1 MQQEF
6 RFPSRKCGI
15 LNTAEQRSRY
25 NSGLLAG
32 VGAYL
37 IWGVVPLYWQLLK
50 PASAPE
56 ILSHRVVWSLG
67 LLLAIV
73 YFRNLMG
80 EVKAAFFNKQKMLLL
95 FFASIFITINW
106 GVFIWAVNNGHV
118 IETSLGYF
126 INPLVSVALG
136 VIVLKERLRTLQKV
150 AVGLTFI
157 AVTFLTLTLGHP
169 PFIALSLAFSF
180 GFYGLVKKMANV
192 NAIPSLTIETL
203 MLTPFFSAF
212 LFYLNS
218 TNELSFVNHGPTHS
232 FWLATAGVVTVIP
245 LLLFGTAVVRIPLVV
260 IGLLQALG
268 PILQFTIGYF
278 AFNEPMI
285 TARWIGF
292 LIVWLA
298 VSVFSYDAVR
308 TYRTNKI

>member
-1 MQQEF
+1 M
-6 RFPSRKCGI
+6 PN
-15 LNTAEQRSRY
+15 LNEAEQKSRY

-37 IWGVVPLYWQLLK
+37 IWGVIPLYWQLLK

-56 ILSHRVVWSLG
+56 ILAHRVVWSFG
-67 LLLAIV
+67 LLLVIV
-73 YFRNLMG
+73 YFKNLMG
-80 EVKAAFFNKQKMLLL
+80 EVKSAFFDKQKMLLI
-95 FFASIFITINW
+95 FFASILITINW

-136 VIVLKERLRTLQKV
+136 VIVLKEKLRTLQKV
-150 AVGLTFI
+150 AVGLTFV
-157 AVTFLTLTLGHP
+157 AVSFLTLTLGHP
-169 PFIALSLAFSF
+169 PYIALSLAFSF

-203 MLTPFFSAF
+203 LLTPFFSVF
-212 LFYLNS
+212 LLYLDS
-218 TNELSFVNHGPTHS
+218 KNELSFVNQGATHS
-232 FWLATAGVVTVIP
+232 FWLATAGIVTVIP

-268 PILQFTIGYF
+268 PILQFLIGYI
-278 AFNEPMI
+278 AFNEPMS
-285 TARWIGF
+285 TARWTGF
-292 LIVWLA
+292 MIVWLA
-298 VSVFSYDAVR
+298 VSVFSYDAIKS
-308 TYRTNKI
+308 YQNNKN

>member
-1 MQQEF
+1 MNQ
-6 RFPSRKCGI
+6 
-15 LNTAEQRSRY
+15 AEQKARY

-56 ILSHRVVWSLG
+56 ILAHRVVWSLG
-67 LLLAIV
+67 LLLVIV
-73 YFRNLMG
+73 YFRNLMV
-80 EVKAAFFNKQKMLLL
+80 EVKAALADKQKMLLL
-95 FFASIFITINW
+95 FFASILITINW

-136 VIVLKERLRTLQKV
+136 VIVLKEKLRILQKV
-150 AVGLTFI
+150 AVGFTFI
-157 AVTFLTLTLGHP
+157 AVTFLTITLGHP
-169 PFIALSLAFSF
+169 PYIALSLAFSF

-192 NAIPSLTIETL
+192 DAIPSLTVETL

-218 TNELSFVNHGPTHS
+218 RNELSFVNHGPTHS
-232 FWLATAGVVTVIP
+232 FWLATAGIVTVVP

-268 PILQFTIGYF
+268 PILQFILGYLVF
-278 AFNEPMI
+278 DEPMSP
-285 TARWIGF
+285 ARWIGF

-298 VSVFSYDAVR
+298 VSVFSYDAIK
-308 TYRTNKI
+308 TYRSNRI

>member
-1 MQQEF
+1 MNQ
-6 RFPSRKCGI
+6 
-15 LNTAEQRSRY
+15 AEQKARY

-56 ILSHRVVWSLG
+56 ILAHRVVWSLG
-67 LLLAIV
+67 LLLVIV
-73 YFRNLMG
+73 YFRNLMV
-80 EVKAAFFNKQKMLLL
+80 EVKAALVDKQKMLLL
-95 FFASIFITINW
+95 FFASILITINW

-136 VIVLKERLRTLQKV
+136 VIVLKEKLRILQKV
-150 AVGLTFI
+150 AVGFTFI
-157 AVTFLTLTLGHP
+157 AVTFLTITLGHP
-169 PFIALSLAFSF
+169 PYIALSLAFSF

-192 NAIPSLTIETL
+192 DAIPSLTVETL

-218 TNELSFVNHGPTHS
+218 KNELSFVNHGTTHS
-232 FWLATAGVVTVIP
+232 FWLATAGIVTVVP

-268 PILQFTIGYF
+268 PILQFILGYLVF
-278 AFNEPMI
+278 DEPMSP
-285 TARWIGF
+285 ARWIGF

-298 VSVFSYDAVR
+298 VSVFSYDAIK
-308 TYRTNKI
+308 TYRSNRI

>member
-1 MQQEF
+1 
-6 RFPSRKCGI
+6 
-15 LNTAEQRSRY
+15 LNEAEQKSRY

-37 IWGVVPLYWQLLK
+37 IWGVIPLYWQLLK

-56 ILSHRVVWSLG
+56 ILAHRVVWSFG
-67 LLLAIV
+67 LLLVIV
-73 YFRNLMG
+73 YFRNLMV
-80 EVKAAFFNKQKMLLL
+80 EVKATFFDKQKMLLI
-95 FFASIFITINW
+95 FFASILITINW
-106 GVFIWAVNNGHV
+106 GVFIWAVNNGHI

-136 VIVLKERLRTLQKV
+136 VIVLKEKLRSLQKV

-157 AVTFLTLTLGHP
+157 AVSFLTLTLGNP
-169 PFIALSLAFSF
+169 PYIALSLAFSF

-203 MLTPFFSAF
+203 LLTPFFSVF
-212 LFYLNS
+212 LFYLDS
-218 TNELSFVNHGPTHS
+218 KNELSFVNQDATHS
-232 FWLATAGVVTVIP
+232 FWLATAGIATVIP

-268 PILQFTIGYF
+268 PILQFLIGYI
-278 AFNEPMI
+278 AFNEPMSS
-285 TARWIGF
+285 ARWTGF
-292 LIVWLA
+292 MIVWLA
-298 VSVFSYDAVR
+298 VSVFSYDAIKS
-308 TYRTNKI
+308 YQNNKN

>member
-1 MQQEF
+1 MT
-6 RFPSRKCGI
+6 S
-15 LNTAEQRSRY
+15 LNEAEQKSRY

-37 IWGVVPLYWQLLK
+37 IWGVIPLYWQLLK

-56 ILSHRVVWSLG
+56 ILAHRVVWSFG
-67 LLLAIV
+67 LLLVIV
-73 YFRNLMG
+73 YFRNLMV
-80 EVKAAFFNKQKMLLL
+80 EVKATFFDKQKMLLI
-95 FFASIFITINW
+95 FFASILITINW
-106 GVFIWAVNNGHV
+106 GVFIWAVNNGHI

-136 VIVLKERLRTLQKV
+136 VIVLKEKLRSLQKV

-157 AVTFLTLTLGHP
+157 AVSFLTLTLGNP
-169 PFIALSLAFSF
+169 PYIALSLAFSF

-203 MLTPFFSAF
+203 LLTTFFSVF
-212 LFYLNS
+212 LFYLDS
-218 TNELSFVNHGPTHS
+218 KNELSFVNQDATHS
-232 FWLATAGVVTVIP
+232 FWLATAGIVTVIP

-268 PILQFTIGYF
+268 PILQFLIGYI
-278 AFNEPMI
+278 AFNEPMSS
-285 TARWIGF
+285 ARWTGF
-292 LIVWLA
+292 MIVWLA
-298 VSVFSYDAVR
+298 VSVFSYDAIKS
-308 TYRTNKI
+308 YQNNKN

>member
-1 MQQEF
+1 
-6 RFPSRKCGI
+6 
-15 LNTAEQRSRY
+15 LNQAEQKARY

-50 PASAPE
+50 PASALE
-56 ILSHRVVWSLG
+56 ILAHRVVWSLG
-67 LLLAIV
+67 LLLVIV
-73 YFRNLMG
+73 YFRNLMV
-80 EVKAAFFNKQKMLLL
+80 EVKAALVDKQKMLLL
-95 FFASIFITINW
+95 FFASILITINW

-136 VIVLKERLRTLQKV
+136 VIVLKEKLRRLQKV
-150 AVGLTFI
+150 AVGFTFI
-157 AVTFLTLTLGHP
+157 AVTFLTITLGHP
-169 PFIALSLAFSF
+169 PYIALSLAFSF

-192 NAIPSLTIETL
+192 DAIPSLTIETL
-203 MLTPFFSAF
+203 MLTPFFSVF

-218 TNELSFVNHGPTHS
+218 KNELSFVNHGTTHS
-232 FWLATAGVVTVIP
+232 FWLATAGIVTVVP

-260 IGLLQALG
+260 LGLLQALG
-268 PILQFTIGYF
+268 PILQFILGYLVF
-278 AFNEPMI
+278 DEPMNL
-285 TARWIGF
+285 ARWIGF

-298 VSVFSYDAVR
+298 VSVFSYDAIK
-308 TYRTNKI
+308 TYRSSRI

>member
-1 MQQEF
+1 
-6 RFPSRKCGI
+6 
-15 LNTAEQRSRY
+15 LNQAEQKARY

-37 IWGVVPLYWQLLK
+37 IWGIVPLYWQLLK
-50 PASAPE
+50 PASALE
-56 ILSHRVVWSLG
+56 ILAHRVVWSLG
-67 LLLAIV
+67 LLLVVV
-73 YFRNLMG
+73 YFRNLMV
-80 EVKAAFFNKQKMLLL
+80 EVKAALADKQKMLLL
-95 FFASIFITINW
+95 FIASILITINW
-106 GVFIWAVNNGHV
+106 GVFIWAVNNGNV

-136 VIVLKERLRTLQKV
+136 VIVLKEKLRTLQKV
-150 AVGLTFI
+150 AVGFTFI
-157 AVTFLTLTLGHP
+157 AVTFLTITLGHP
-169 PFIALSLAFSF
+169 PYIALSLAFSF

-192 NAIPSLTIETL
+192 DAIPSLTIETL

-218 TNELSFVNHGPTHS
+218 KNELSFVNHGTTHS
-232 FWLATAGVVTVIP
+232 FWLATAGIVTVIP

-268 PILQFTIGYF
+268 PILQFTLGYLVF
-278 AFNEPMI
+278 DEPMSP
-285 TARWIGF
+285 ARWIGF

-298 VSVFSYDAVR
+298 VSVFSYDAIK
-308 TYRTNKI
+308 TYRSNRI

>member
-1 MQQEF
+1 MNQ
-6 RFPSRKCGI
+6 
-15 LNTAEQRSRY
+15 AEQKARY

-56 ILSHRVVWSLG
+56 ILAHRVVWSLG
-67 LLLAIV
+67 LLLVIV
-73 YFRNLMG
+73 YFRNLMV
-80 EVKAAFFNKQKMLLL
+80 EVKAALADKQKMLLL
-95 FFASIFITINW
+95 FFASILITINW

-136 VIVLKERLRTLQKV
+136 VIVLKEKLRTMQKV
-150 AVGLTFI
+150 AVGFTFI
-157 AVTFLTLTLGHP
+157 AVTFLTITLGHP
-169 PFIALSLAFSF
+169 PYIALSLAFSF

-192 NAIPSLTIETL
+192 DAIPSLTIETL

-212 LFYLNS
+212 LLYLNS
-218 TNELSFVNHGPTHS
+218 RNELSFVNHGTTHS
-232 FWLATAGVVTVIP
+232 FWLATAGIVTVVP

-268 PILQFTIGYF
+268 PILQFILGYLVF
-278 AFNEPMI
+278 DEPMSP
-285 TARWIGF
+285 ARWIGF

-298 VSVFSYDAVR
+298 VSVFSYDAIK
-308 TYRTNKI
+308 TYRSNRI

>member
-1 MQQEF
+1 MNQ
-6 RFPSRKCGI
+6 
-15 LNTAEQRSRY
+15 AEQKARY

-37 IWGVVPLYWQLLK
+37 IWGIVPLYWQLLK
-50 PASAPE
+50 PASALE
-56 ILSHRVVWSLG
+56 ILAHRVVWSLG
-67 LLLAIV
+67 LLLVVV
-73 YFRNLMG
+73 YFRNLMV
-80 EVKAAFFNKQKMLLL
+80 EVKAALADKQKMLLL
-95 FFASIFITINW
+95 FIASILITINW
-106 GVFIWAVNNGHV
+106 GVFIWAVNNGNV

-136 VIVLKERLRTLQKV
+136 VIVLKEKLRTLQKV
-150 AVGLTFI
+150 AVGFTFI
-157 AVTFLTLTLGHP
+157 AVTFLTITLGHP
-169 PFIALSLAFSF
+169 PYIALSLAFSF

-192 NAIPSLTIETL
+192 DAIPSLTIETL

-218 TNELSFVNHGPTHS
+218 KNELSFVNHGTTHS
-232 FWLATAGVVTVIP
+232 FWLATAGIVTVIP

-268 PILQFTIGYF
+268 PILQFTLGYLVF
-278 AFNEPMI
+278 DEPMSP
-285 TARWIGF
+285 ARWIGF

-298 VSVFSYDAVR
+298 VSVFSYDAIK
-308 TYRTNKI
+308 TYRSNRI

>member
-1 MQQEF
+1 
-6 RFPSRKCGI
+6 
-15 LNTAEQRSRY
+15 LNQAEQKARY

-50 PASAPE
+50 PASALE
-56 ILSHRVVWSLG
+56 ILAHRVVWSLG
-67 LLLAIV
+67 LLLVIV
-73 YFRNLMG
+73 YFRNLMV
-80 EVKAAFFNKQKMLLL
+80 EVKAALVDKQKMLLL
-95 FFASIFITINW
+95 FFASILITINW

-136 VIVLKERLRTLQKV
+136 VIVLKEKLRRLQKV
-150 AVGLTFI
+150 AVGFTFI
-157 AVTFLTLTLGHP
+157 AVTFLTITLGHP
-169 PFIALSLAFSF
+169 PYIALSLAFSF

-192 NAIPSLTIETL
+192 DAIPSLTIETL
-203 MLTPFFSAF
+203 MLTPFFSVF

-218 TNELSFVNHGPTHS
+218 KNELSFVNHGTTHS
-232 FWLATAGVVTVIP
+232 FWLATAGIVTVVP

-260 IGLLQALG
+260 LGLLQALG
-268 PILQFTIGYF
+268 PILQFILGYLVF
-278 AFNEPMI
+278 DEPMNL
-285 TARWIGF
+285 ARWIGF

-298 VSVFSYDAVR
+298 VSVFSYDAIK
-308 TYRTNKI
+308 TYRSNRI

>member
-1 MQQEF
+1 VT
-6 RFPSRKCGI
+6 S
-15 LNTAEQRSRY
+15 LNEAEQKSRY

-37 IWGVVPLYWQLLK
+37 IWGVIPLYWQLLK

-56 ILSHRVVWSLG
+56 ILAHRVVWSFG
-67 LLLAIV
+67 LLLVIV
-73 YFRNLMG
+73 YFRNLMV
-80 EVKAAFFNKQKMLLL
+80 EIKATFFDKQKMLLI
-95 FFASIFITINW
+95 FFASILITINW
-106 GVFIWAVNNGHV
+106 GVFIWAVNNGHI

-136 VIVLKERLRTLQKV
+136 VIVLKEKLRSLQKV

-157 AVTFLTLTLGHP
+157 AVSFLTLTLGNP
-169 PFIALSLAFSF
+169 PYIALSLAFSF

-203 MLTPFFSAF
+203 LLTPFFSVF
-212 LFYLNS
+212 LFYLDS
-218 TNELSFVNHGPTHS
+218 KNELSFVNQDATHS
-232 FWLATAGVVTVIP
+232 FWLATAGIVTVIP

-268 PILQFTIGYF
+268 PILQFLIGYI
-278 AFNEPMI
+278 AFNEPMSS
-285 TARWIGF
+285 ARWTGF
-292 LIVWLA
+292 MIVWLA
-298 VSVFSYDAVR
+298 VSVFSYDAIKS
-308 TYRTNKI
+308 YQNNKN

>member
-1 MQQEF
+1 MNQ
-6 RFPSRKCGI
+6 
-15 LNTAEQRSRY
+15 AEQKARY

-56 ILSHRVVWSLG
+56 ILAHRVVWSLG
-67 LLLAIV
+67 LLLVIV
-73 YFRNLMG
+73 YFRNLML
-80 EVKAAFFNKQKMLLL
+80 EVKAALADKQKMLLL
-95 FFASIFITINW
+95 FFASILITINW

-136 VIVLKERLRTLQKV
+136 VIVLKEKLRTLQKV
-150 AVGLTFI
+150 AVGFTFI
-157 AVTFLTLTLGHP
+157 AVTFLTITLGHP
-169 PFIALSLAFSF
+169 PYIALSLAFSF

-192 NAIPSLTIETL
+192 DAIPSLTIETL

-218 TNELSFVNHGPTHS
+218 KDELSFVSHGATHS
-232 FWLATAGVVTVIP
+232 FWLATAGIVTVVP

-260 IGLLQALG
+260 LGLLQALG
-268 PILQFTIGYF
+268 PILQFILGYLVF
-278 AFNEPMI
+278 DEPMNL
-285 TARWIGF
+285 ARWIGF

-298 VSVFSYDAVR
+298 VSVFSYDAIK
-308 TYRTNKI
+308 TYRSNRI

>member
-1 MQQEF
+1 VTN
-6 RFPSRKCGI
+6 
-15 LNTAEQRSRY
+15 LNEAEQKSRY

-37 IWGVVPLYWQLLK
+37 IWGVIPLYWQLLK

-56 ILSHRVVWSLG
+56 ILAHRVVWSFG
-67 LLLAIV
+67 LLLVIV
-73 YFRNLMG
+73 YFRNLMV
-80 EVKAAFFNKQKMLLL
+80 EVKAAFFDKQKMLLI
-95 FFASIFITINW
+95 FFASILITINW
-106 GVFIWAVNNGHV
+106 GVFIWAVNNGHI

-136 VIVLKERLRTLQKV
+136 VIVLKEKLRSLQKV

-157 AVTFLTLTLGHP
+157 AVSFLTLTLGNP
-169 PFIALSLAFSF
+169 PYIALSLAFSF

-203 MLTPFFSAF
+203 LLTPFFSVF
-212 LFYLNS
+212 LFYLDS
-218 TNELSFVNHGPTHS
+218 KNELSFVNQDATHS
-232 FWLATAGVVTVIP
+232 FWLATAGIVTVIP

-268 PILQFTIGYF
+268 PILQFLIGYI
-278 AFNEPMI
+278 AFNEPMSS
-285 TARWIGF
+285 TRWTGF
-292 LIVWLA
+292 MIVWLA
-298 VSVFSYDAVR
+298 VSVFSYDAIKS
-308 TYRTNKI
+308 YQNNKN

>member
-1 MQQEF
+1 MT
-6 RFPSRKCGI
+6 S
-15 LNTAEQRSRY
+15 LNEAEQKSRY

-37 IWGVVPLYWQLLK
+37 IWGVIPLYWQLLK

-56 ILSHRVVWSLG
+56 ILAHRVVWSFG
-67 LLLAIV
+67 LLLVIV
-73 YFRNLMG
+73 YFRNLMV
-80 EVKAAFFNKQKMLLL
+80 EVKATFFDKQKMLLI
-95 FFASIFITINW
+95 FFASILITINW
-106 GVFIWAVNNGHV
+106 GVFIWAVNNGHI

-136 VIVLKERLRTLQKV
+136 VIVLKEKLRSLQKV

-157 AVTFLTLTLGHP
+157 AVSFLTLTLGNP
-169 PFIALSLAFSF
+169 PYIALSLAFSF

-203 MLTPFFSAF
+203 LLTPFFSVF
-212 LFYLNS
+212 LFYLDS
-218 TNELSFVNHGPTHS
+218 KNELSFVNQDATHS
-232 FWLATAGVVTVIP
+232 FWLATAGIVTVIP

-268 PILQFTIGYF
+268 PILQFLIGYI
-278 AFNEPMI
+278 AFNEPMSS
-285 TARWIGF
+285 ARWTGF
-292 LIVWLA
+292 MIVWLA
-298 VSVFSYDAVR
+298 VSVFSYDAIKS
-308 TYRTNKI
+308 YQNNKN